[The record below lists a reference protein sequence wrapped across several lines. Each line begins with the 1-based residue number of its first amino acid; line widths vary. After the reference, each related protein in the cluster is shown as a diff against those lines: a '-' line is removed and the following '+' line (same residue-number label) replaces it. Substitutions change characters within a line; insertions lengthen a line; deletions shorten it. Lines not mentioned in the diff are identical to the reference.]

1 VTLRTSIVAAGAL
14 VALLVPAAANARE
27 VTKLYANAAALGA
40 HGNHSVKSS
49 THRSSKK
56 RSGSS
61 SIVTPR
67 YIYVP
72 APAAAPSSYADPN
85 NCENSGNDCTDQQLC
100 ELWGESCDAQAP
112 ADAAAVDDSVPTSP
126 N

>member
-14 VALLVPAAANARE
+14 LALLAPAAANARE
-27 VTKLYANAAALGA
+27 VTKLYANAAASNV

-56 RSGSS
+56 KSGSS

-72 APAAAPSSYADPN
+72 APAAAPSSYVDPN
-85 NCENSGNDCTDQQLC
+85 NCANSGNDCSDQQLC
-100 ELWGESCDAQAP
+100 ELWGESCDVQPP
-112 ADAAAVDDSVPTSP
+112 ADTTAVDQSVPTSP